1 MGIILK
7 FSASALSHYKATYQ
21 DYYSELIDVHN
32 IAQLL
37 YVDYYDL
44 RLSRIDLAVD
54 YFNYPMSVNSLYQG
68 LKRQAIYHYQSQ
80 RT

>member
-68 LKRQAIYHYQSQ
+68 LKDKQYIITNHK